1 MMAILSRRAS
11 DLAMVDLVKVGG
23 VTGWLDAASIR
34 EAAGV
39 PVSNHFYQEMSA
51 HLLALSPVAH
61 YLEYIGVAD
70 AVLRSEEHTS
80 ELQSPDHLV
89 CRLLLEKKK
98 QTQPR
103 PHPRRNPTPHLPPP
117 TRTPP

>member
-23 VTGWLDAASIR
+23 VTGWLDAASIC

-61 YLEYIGVAD
+61 YFEYIGVAD
-70 AVLRSEEHTS
+70 AV
-80 ELQSPDHLV
+80 
-89 CRLLLEKKK
+89 K
-98 QTQPR
+98 QFRYGHFLFEPSVRCVVACAVPSVQ
-103 PHPRRNPTPHLPPP
+103 
-117 TRTPP
+117 